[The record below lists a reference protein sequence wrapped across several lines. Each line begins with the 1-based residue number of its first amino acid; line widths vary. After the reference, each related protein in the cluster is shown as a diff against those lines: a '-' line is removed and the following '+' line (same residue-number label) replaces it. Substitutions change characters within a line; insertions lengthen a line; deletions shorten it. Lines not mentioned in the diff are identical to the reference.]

1 VDGGRLGRADGL
13 QPRQRQ
19 GGSRRTETFVEG
31 RRLRSAR
38 PAIDRS
44 ACAVAEFRRAAPQL
58 MRKNCCHFCD
68 ELMQALAMPQLP
80 HWITGLVSAVSNLVS
95 FETGFVLRYTA
106 VRMVPTSM
114 ASPTPLAAT
123 TPRVVISLFPPI
135 FGIVLL
141 AALVSAPPLA
151 APAARRFVVA
161 ARHFVHHAGR
171 LLART
176 PTPLR
181 QSGIPAPDLAMLSFA
196 AACHFVRWE
205 RR

>member
-1 VDGGRLGRADGL
+1 MDGGRLGRADGL

-38 PAIDRS
+38 PTIDLDRS

-141 AALVSAPPLA
+141 AALVPAPQLA
-151 APAARRFVVA
+151 APAAQCFVIA
-161 ARHFVHHAGR
+161 ARDLIDHASR
-171 LLART
+171 LLSRA
-176 PTPLR
+176 PPALR
-181 QSGIPAPDLAMLSFA
+181 HSGIRAPSLAILSDTFHFA
-196 AACHFVRWE
+196 PLGE
-205 RR
+205 